1 MIDQIII
8 TVCAGKGGDGI
19 VAFRREKYVP
29 KGGPNGGDGGKG
41 GDLYFRA
48 TTDLNTLEPFRYRKV
63 FAAENGQRGG
73 GSNLTGHGGKDLIL
87 DVPVGTI
94 VKVGKVT
101 ESLQKSGRQFYST
114 PNPRDVALRNNLNDS
129 ALVPSESQK
138 LDQFS
143 FDLISE
149 NQTILIAKG
158 GGGGRGN
165 ARFKTA
171 TNRTPRFAE
180 PGEPGEE
187 KEIELELKLLADVG
201 IIGLPNVGKS
211 TLISTLTAARPKI
224 ANYPF
229 TTLEP
234 NLGVLNHK
242 GKSVVLADIPGLIEG
257 ASKGRGLGEEFLKHI
272 ERTKILVHL
281 IDTSTDSDK
290 FKDFETVKKE
300 LSDFGKKLDK
310 KPELVVFS
318 KIDLAQQNKINEEIT
333 KFSKKKIRVLKISSF
348 SKKGLDDLKDEIIK
362 RVGRFKS

>member
-1 MIDQIII
+1 LKLI
-8 TVCAGKGGDGI
+8 VGKPIRSALAERMPNAKEVVKRMGD
-19 VAFRREKYVP
+19 E
-29 KGGPNGGDGGKG
+29 
-41 GDLYFRA
+41 
-48 TTDLNTLEPFRYRKV
+48 
-63 FAAENGQRGG
+63 FAAEPKFDGFRVQVHLDRSDKPFDAALATVGPV
-73 GSNLTGHGGKDLIL
+73 SSSSRSTSLASIDSDLDQDNLVSLRAL
-87 DVPVGTI
+87 SGT
-94 VKVGKVT
+94 
-101 ESLQKSGRQFYST
+101 
-114 PNPRDVALRNNLNDS
+114 PS
-129 ALVPSESQK
+129 AAATQEPTSKFAEPQK

-158 GGGGRGN
+158 GRGGRGN

-242 GKSVVLADIPGLIEG
+242 GKTVVLADIPGLIEG
-257 ASKGRGLGEEFLKHI
+257 ASKGRGLGDEFLKHI

-281 IDTSTDSDK
+281 IDASTDSDK
-290 FKDFETVKKE
+290 LKDFETVKKE
-300 LSDFGKKLDK
+300 LSDFGQKLDK
-310 KPELVVFS
+310 KPEIVVFS
-318 KIDLAQQNKINEEIT
+318 KIDLAQQDKINEEIA

-348 SKKGLDDLKDEIIK
+348 SSEGLDDLKDEIIK
-362 RVGRFKS
+362 IVSRFKS

>member
-1 MIDQIII
+1 MIDQIKII
-8 TVCAGKGGDGI
+8 VRAGKGGDGI

-41 GDLYFRA
+41 GDLYFRT

-94 VKVGKVT
+94 VKVGKVV
-101 ESLQKSGRQFYST
+101 ESLGSSLAHNQMSLRSTEGPSASRRNGVIVRSKSSSRLKKTY
-114 PNPRDVALRNNLNDS
+114 D
-129 ALVPSESQK
+129 LV
-138 LDQFS
+138 DGG
-143 FDLISE
+143 
-149 NQTILIAKG
+149 QTILIACG
-158 GGGGRGN
+158 GRGGRGN

-180 PGEPGEE
+180 PGVSGEE
-187 KEIELELKLLADVG
+187 KQIELELKLLADVG

-242 GKSVVLADIPGLIEG
+242 GKTVVLADIPGLIEG
-257 ASKGRGLGEEFLKHI
+257 ASKGRGLGDEFLKHI

-281 IDTSTDSDK
+281 IDASTDSDK
-290 FKDFETVKKE
+290 LKDFETVKKE
-300 LSDFGKKLDK
+300 LSDFGQKLDK
-310 KPELVVFS
+310 KPEVVVLS
-318 KIDLAQQNKINEEIT
+318 KVDLAQQDKINEEIA

-348 SKKGLDDLKDEIIK
+348 SGEGLDDLKDEIIK
-362 RVGRFKS
+362 IVSRFKS

>member
-1 MIDQIII
+1 MIDQIKI

-87 DVPVGTI
+87 DVPVGTM
-94 VKVGKVT
+94 VRELVAD
-101 ESLQKSGRQFYST
+101 SRQPT
-114 PNPRDVALRNNLNDS
+114 A
-129 ALVPSESQK
+129 
-138 LDQFS
+138 
-143 FDLISE
+143 DLTSDG
-149 NQTILIAKG
+149 QTILIAKG
-158 GGGGRGN
+158 GRGGRGN
-165 ARFKTA
+165 ARFKSA
-171 TNRTPRFAE
+171 GNRTPRFAE

-211 TLISTLTAARPKI
+211 TLISTLTAARPKV

-257 ASKGRGLGEEFLKHI
+257 ASKGRGLGDEFLKHI

-281 IDTSTDSDK
+281 IDASTDSDRL
-290 FKDFETVKKE
+290 KDFETVKKE
-300 LSDFGKKLDK
+300 LADFGRKLAK
-310 KPELVVFS
+310 KPEVVVFS
-318 KIDLAQQNKINEEIT
+318 KVDLAQQSKINEEIT

-348 SKKGLDDLKDEIIK
+348 SREGLDELKDEIIK
-362 RVGRFKS
+362 RVSRFKS